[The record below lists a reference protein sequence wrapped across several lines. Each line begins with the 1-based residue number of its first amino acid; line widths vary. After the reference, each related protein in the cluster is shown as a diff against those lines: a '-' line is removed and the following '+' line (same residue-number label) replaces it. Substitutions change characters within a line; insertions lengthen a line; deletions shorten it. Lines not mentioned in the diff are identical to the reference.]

1 MSTQDYRASY
11 DYRREYFKQNPGLFG
26 CVWFCSQCF
35 RPLIGK
41 KNVVIDHIRPLNKGG
56 RNHVSNCTACCQ
68 KCNSAKS
75 DIVDGRMYKGYV
87 FKAFES
93 TFSRANRGVGAAA
106 ALGAGLTVGAASAV
120 VRTGARATRRAT
132 RVGTRAARG
141 TTVLGFRAIRGIVG
155 TTLSA
160 VTFPIRKGSFLSRLL
175 FLAVY
180 VLGIMYLLQQHT
192 TVLDAWA

>member
-1 MSTQDYRASY
+1 MGCRVKGMSTQDYRASY
-11 DYRREYFKQNPGLFG
+11 DYRKEYFKQNPGLFG

-56 RNHVSNCTACCQ
+56 RNHVSNCTACCV

-75 DIVDGRMYKGYV
+75 DIVDGRMYRGYV

-93 TFSRANRGVGAAA
+93 TFFRANKGVGAAA
-106 ALGAGLTVGAASAV
+106 ALGAGLTMGAASAV
-120 VRTGARATRRAT
+120 ART
-132 RVGTRAARG
+132 GTRATKRTAHF
-141 TTVLGFRAIRGIVG
+141 GFRAVRGLVG
-155 TTLSA
+155 TALGA
-160 VTFPIRKGSFLSRLL
+160 VTFPLRKGSFLSRLL

-180 VLGIMYLLQQHT
+180 TLGILYLLQQYTHL
-192 TVLDAWA
+192 LDAWA

>member
-1 MSTQDYRASY
+1 MGCRVKGMSTQDYRASY

-56 RNHVSNCTACCQ
+56 RNHVSNCTACCV

-93 TFSRANRGVGAAA
+93 TVFRANRGVGAAA
-106 ALGAGLTVGAASAV
+106 ALGAGLTMGAASAV
-120 VRTGARATRRAT
+120 ARG
-132 RVGTRAARG
+132 GTRATKKTARY
-141 TTVLGFRAIRGIVG
+141 GFRAVRGLIG
-155 TTLSA
+155 GTLSA
-160 VTFPIRKGSFLSRLL
+160 VTFPIRKGTFLSRLL

-180 VLGIMYLLQQHT
+180 TLGILYLLQQYTHL
-192 TVLDAWA
+192 LDAWA